1 MLVYSMTEEERKKYL
16 EAYYNNEADA
26 NRQMSFA
33 NAFAALLMLA
43 IWICYLTGFFQV
55 HKAVAPVI
63 HVAFPISISILL
75 TPLICVLRFK
85 KMLSK
90 PRYKFFVVFSFVFV
104 IAAINIIIP
113 KHTLLG
119 WALCIIMTA
128 HFYNPKLCKVTFGVV
143 IGLMLLCMYAS
154 MFLGEY
160 DPNLIGNGVI
170 IDGEIVYVDGAKER
184 YNMLHQM
191 LLEGENRYLKV
202 FLYYYIP
209 RSGILT
215 LIFLVCNSLN
225 VRTYK
230 LLVSEIKV
238 NSEQEKTRTELE
250 VAKEIQLATLPKD
263 FVTTEFVEIVG
274 ELKAAKEVGGDFY
287 DYIKIDDQHTAL
299 IIGDVSGKGVPAAMF
314 MMKTITCF
322 KNFTVLDKTPAQI
335 LKEINKAIYDNNHMQ
350 MFVTCFLAIL
360 DKKTGEVKF
369 ANAGHNPPI
378 VGSNHNYHYLKC
390 NSGFILG
397 GLPEAYVKDE
407 SFILK
412 SGESITLYTDG
423 ITEARDIKGDF
434 FGEERLIQV
443 FNKKDYTCLV
453 ELHHTIKDEVDG
465 FVGDAPQSDDLTF
478 VSMKYH
484 GDKFSF
490 AEQNFDA
497 TLDDVPKTLDFIE
510 QFCDEHNMPKDFK
523 SNLLVVGDELVSNI
537 VKYGYE
543 NKGGDIFIRILYNI
557 DKKEFVLTVIDK
569 APAFNQLEVN
579 NSKVGEDASQQRI
592 GGLGILIVKKIM
604 SEYAY
609 DRINGKNILV
619 LRKRF

>member
-1 MLVYSMTEEERKKYL
+1 MLVYSMIEEERKKYL

-26 NRQMSFA
+26 NRKMSFA

-43 IWICYLTGFFQV
+43 IWICYLAGFFQV

-128 HFYNPKLCKVTFGVV
+128 HFYNPKLCKMTFGVV

-314 MMKTITCF
+314 MMKTITSF
-322 KNFTVLDKTPAQI
+322 RDFAVPNKKPSDI
-335 LKEINKAIYDNNHMQ
+335 LKEVNASIFKGNKAS

-360 DKKTGEVKF
+360 DKRNGKVIY

-378 VGSNHNYHYLKC
+378 LGSNHNYKYLNC
-390 NSGFILG
+390 NSGFLLG
-397 GLPEAYVKDE
+397 CFKDCFLKDE
-407 SFILK
+407 EITLNP
-412 SGESITLYTDG
+412 GESLTLYTDG
-423 ITEARDIKGDF
+423 ITEARNSNGDF
-434 FGEERLIQV
+434 FGEEKLLKV
-443 FNKKDYTCLV
+443 FNKKDYTCTV
-453 ELHHTIKDEVDG
+453 ELHHTIKDEIAS
-465 FVGDAPQSDDLTF
+465 FVKDAPQSDDITF
-478 VSMKYH
+478 VTIKYQ
-484 GDKFSF
+484 GDNYSF
-490 AEQNFDA
+490 EEKSYNAVEDSVPEMLNF
-497 TLDDVPKTLDFIE
+497 ISG
-510 QFCDEHNMPKDFK
+510 FCEKHDISESFK
-523 SNLLVVGDELVSNI
+523 SQLLVVGDELLSNI
-537 VKYGYE
+537 INHGYE
-543 NKGGDIFIRILYNI
+543 NKGGGIFVRLLFND
-557 DKKEFVLTVIDK
+557 DKKEFVFTIIDQAK
-569 APAFNQLEVN
+569 AFNQLSVDNPTYANGKPLEV
-579 NSKVGEDASQQRI
+579 
-592 GGLGILIVKKIM
+592 GGLGLTIVKNIM
-604 SEYAY
+604 DEYAY
-609 DRINGKNILV
+609 DRINNKNILV
-619 LRKRF
+619 LKKRF